1 MAKIRRKKTISAR
14 RTRSEAEI
22 EWVNARLEQEKRRMF
37 SLLNFEENLREK
49 IEELFDI
56 DFEGMLEG
64 MEPMCFTKAVFQIK
78 DVDQIR
84 KKLKRLHDI
93 DLAEDNPPHYVWSR
107 RYPKGH
113 WNPASKLPGARQILA
128 HIDLNP
134 QQNTLEM
141 ETKTK
146 SWMHGLIF
154 HIMELL
160 DKEIF
165 LVGLEF
171 QNPLSIESL
180 GKSLRSLSI
189 GSFG

>member
-1 MAKIRRKKTISAR
+1 MAKRRRKKTTVTR
-14 RTRSEAEI
+14 GTRSEAEI
-22 EWVNARLEQEKRRMF
+22 AWVRTRLEEEKQRMF
-37 SLLNFEENLREK
+37 SLLNSKEDIHEK

-64 MEPMCFTKAVFQIK
+64 MEPMCFTKAVFKIR
-78 DVDQIR
+78 DVDQTR
-84 KKLKRLHDI
+84 KKLKRLHNI

-128 HIDLNP
+128 HIEINP
-134 QQNTLEM
+134 QKNTLEM

-146 SWMHGLIF
+146 SWMHGLIY
-154 HIMELL
+154 HIMEELGNEML
-160 DKEIF
+160 

-171 QNPLSIESL
+171 RDPL
-180 GKSLRSLSI
+180 KSLRSQ
-189 GSFG
+189 